1 MSRSFEIRVDYLTRV
16 EGEGTL
22 YLKLS
27 DGRVERVE
35 VGIPEPTRFFEALLR
50 GRKYYEAPDITSRI
64 CGICPLAYIM
74 SACRAMEKLLGI
86 KVANEIRLLRR
97 IAYLGEW
104 ISSHTLHVVLMHAPD
119 FLGFN
124 SAFDMMEKY
133 SHIVKAGLRVK
144 WWGDKVIEVI
154 GGRAV
159 HPISFRVGGFYKI
172 IKKEE
177 LNKLLSNVEIIK
189 KHAKLLLEWV
199 LKLPIP
205 DFKRDLEFVSL
216 RNGKEYPVLEGRVV
230 SNKGLD
236 IDESEFEK
244 YIQVEQTPY
253 SNSLRYRIKGRG
265 SYIVGPIARFNNNYD
280 LLKNEVKEVIEVHG
294 MGKRLTNSFQS
305 IIARAAEVYHAVLE
319 IEELIH
325 EYKEPGQ
332 PYVEGELREGE
343 ASAITEAP
351 RGMLYHR
358 YKVKENGT
366 ISDANIIPP
375 TSQNLAAI
383 EDDLK
388 VIGVE
393 LSRLSFEE
401 AKRKAEQVIRNYDP
415 CISCSVHAIKV
426 IK

>member
-1 MSRSFEIRVDYLTRV
+1 MSGSIEVRIDYLTRV

-27 DGRVERVE
+27 DGNVERVE
-35 VGIPEPTRFFEALLR
+35 VGISEPTRFFEALLR

-64 CGICPLAYIM
+64 CGICPLAYVM

-86 KVANEIRLLRR
+86 RVPDEVRLLRK

-104 ISSHTLHVVLMHAPD
+104 ISSHALHVTLLHAPD

-154 GGRAV
+154 GGRAI
-159 HPISFRVGGFYKI
+159 HPISFRVGGFYRI
-172 IKKEE
+172 IKKEKLE
-177 LNKLLSNVEIIK
+177 KLLSNLEAIK
-189 KHAKLLLEWV
+189 KDAKLLLEWV

-205 DFKRDLEFVSL
+205 GFKRDLEFISL
-216 RNGKEYPVLEGRVV
+216 RNGKEYPILEGRVV

-236 IDESEFEK
+236 IDESEFER

-253 SNSLRYRIKGRG
+253 SNSLRYRVKGRG

-280 LLKNEVKEVIEVHG
+280 LLKDEVKDIIESHG
-294 MGKRLTNSFQS
+294 MGRRLINSFQS
-305 IIARAAEVYHAVLE
+305 IVARAAEVYHAVLE
-319 IEELIH
+319 IVSLIH
-325 EYKEPGQ
+325 EYSEPRQ

-358 YKVKENGT
+358 YRINADGT

-388 VIGVE
+388 VIGAE
-393 LSRLSFEE
+393 LSKLSFEE
-401 AKRKAEQVIRNYDP
+401 AKRGAEQIIRNYDP
-415 CISCSVHAIKV
+415 CISCSVHAIKIV
-426 IK
+426 K

>member
-1 MSRSFEIRVDYLTRV
+1 
-16 EGEGTL
+16 
-22 YLKLS
+22 
-27 DGRVERVE
+27 
-35 VGIPEPTRFFEALLR
+35 
-50 GRKYYEAPDITSRI
+50 
-64 CGICPLAYIM
+64 
-74 SACRAMEKLLGI
+74 
-86 KVANEIRLLRR
+86 
-97 IAYLGEW
+97 
-104 ISSHTLHVVLMHAPD
+104 
-119 FLGFN
+119 
-124 SAFDMMEKY
+124 
-133 SHIVKAGLRVK
+133 
-144 WWGDKVIEVI
+144 
-154 GGRAV
+154 
-159 HPISFRVGGFYKI
+159 
-172 IKKEE
+172 
-177 LNKLLSNVEIIK
+177 
-189 KHAKLLLEWV
+189 
-199 LKLPIP
+199 
-205 DFKRDLEFVSL
+205 
-216 RNGKEYPVLEGRVV
+216 
-230 SNKGLD
+230 
-236 IDESEFEK
+236 
-244 YIQVEQTPY
+244 
-253 SNSLRYRIKGRG
+253 
-265 SYIVGPIARFNNNYD
+265 
-280 LLKNEVKEVIEVHG
+280 

-325 EYKEPGQ
+325 EYKEPEQ

-393 LSRLSFEE
+393 LSKLSFEE